1 MSASEARE
9 LCYEHRDAFFRC
21 AASTPSAAAAA
32 ATPATA
38 AASTPSAAAAAATPA
53 TAAAATPAAAAA
65 ACGPERA
72 RFEAACP
79 RAWVRYWDERV
90 KRGQPLKTPGS

>member
-1 MSASEARE
+1 MSEARE

-32 ATPATA
+32 ATPAA
-38 AASTPSAAAAAATPA
+38 AA
-53 TAAAATPAAAAA
+53 AAAATPAAAAA